1 MSKNPFKKLTTYLD
15 PGRDPLHGNKHDL
28 TLLGLADLVERGAQA
43 LQVSLGD
50 GVLMEGGS

>member
-1 MSKNPFKKLTTYLD
+1 MLKNPLIKLTTYLD

-50 GVLMEGGS
+50 GVLMECGS